1 MTEKKTTKSKK
12 SNAKKTAKPK
22 VAKKAVA
29 LPPEMWKC
37 KVGWVRFRG
46 RRFVRDEEI
55 MILPSQETE
64 AGLENLKR
72 YFDKTETASVKVESE
87 PVEALT
93 EENNHAS
100 D

>member
-1 MTEKKTTKSKK
+1 MTKKKTT
-12 SNAKKTAKPK
+12 AKKTAKPR
-22 VAKKAVA
+22 VAEKPKA
-29 LPPEMWKC
+29 LPPELWVC
-37 KVGWVRFRG
+37 KVPWVRFRG
-46 RRFVRDEEI
+46 KRYERGGERMV
-55 MILPSQETE
+55 LPSQETE
-64 AGLENLKR
+64 AGMEDLKR